1 MYVGWHMIFPEILD
15 SGAESFGWL
24 TLYLVCALSL
34 VGKEEKV

>member
-1 MYVGWHMIFPEILD
+1 MEGLD

-34 VGKEEKV
+34 AGKEEKV

>member
-1 MYVGWHMIFPEILD
+1 MEGLD

-24 TLYLVCALSL
+24 TLYLVCAL